1 MPTMCLDTQRT
12 RQTEPRAHGNRK
24 AGLYPHR
31 FPPTVLLVSRAREL
45 AGRAKDT
52 QKRQFTGEQRW
63 EPPPRGQRQGCGLS
77 QGPKKWLPQ
86 GKPTAATETKGE
98 GRRGADEDG
107 RGEPRSPG
115 LDGGREQ
122 AAGGAEVKV
131 MHDVRCCRSP
141 LTSLPPGDRT
151 LLVAGSSL
159 HPWLTRPAL
168 LAPQADSSSFHVQ
181 CPAVNPW
188 ASSPSLLTASGISTQ
203 PVALNESIH

>member
-1 MPTMCLDTQRT
+1 MGATT
-12 RQTEPRAHGNRK
+12 
-24 AGLYPHR
+24 
-31 FPPTVLLVSRAREL
+31 
-45 AGRAKDT
+45 
-52 QKRQFTGEQRW
+52 
-63 EPPPRGQRQGCGLS
+63 
-77 QGPKKWLPQ
+77 QGPETRVWSEPEAKEV
-86 GKPTAATETKGE
+86 AATRRANCSDRDQGE

-107 RGEPRSPG
+107 RCEPRSPG

-141 LTSLPPGDRT
+141 LTSLPPGERT

-159 HPWLTRPAL
+159 HPWLTSPAL